1 MSILPSPRILVG
13 WASDK
18 DYAIKIKSI
27 IHKINGTKVQKE
39 HWGTPFIKELQDKEI
54 ISEWHD
60 PDSSVTWAEM
70 AVLLAKVGK

>member
-1 MSILPSPRILVG
+1 M
-13 WASDK
+13 
-18 DYAIKIKSI
+18 
-27 IHKINGTKVQKE
+27 VQKE